1 MAPPLAACSNKSLV
15 FLVVGVPLLMALLLA
30 ASAAASRAGGFHFQQ
45 EADGG
50 CCYPLRVC
58 KEDQCSET
66 CAVLGINGAGQCK
79 VVGGVPTCCCVPTK
93 PSVSFS
99 VQSTIIDPSLA

>member
-15 FLVVGVPLLMALLLA
+15 FLIVVPLLLMALLA
-30 ASAAASRAGGFHFQQ
+30 SSAAASRAGGFQQ

-50 CCYPLRVC
+50 YCGPVTVC
-58 KEDQCSET
+58 TEDQCSAT
-66 CAVLGINGAGQCK
+66 CAVLGNAGVGQCK

-93 PSVSFS
+93 PSASVG